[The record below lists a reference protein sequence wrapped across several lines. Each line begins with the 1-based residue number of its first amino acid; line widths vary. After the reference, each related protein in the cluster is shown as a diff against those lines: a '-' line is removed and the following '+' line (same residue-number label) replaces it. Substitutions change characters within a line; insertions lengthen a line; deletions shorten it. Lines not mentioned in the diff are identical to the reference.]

1 MEIKN
6 PIIGAAMPDPDLLR
20 VGDVYYMVSTT
31 MFYMPGAPILRS
43 KDLYHWEIVSY
54 VFETIEDNEIYR
66 LENGKNA
73 YGKGQWATSLTR
85 YQDRFYA
92 CFVSHDCGKTYIF
105 STDDI
110 EKSGWDRA
118 EIGEVFHDMSF
129 LFWEGIPYWCMGT
142 EKSASWSWS
151 RI

>member
-6 PIIGAAMPDPDLLR
+6 PIIGADMPDPDLLR

-73 YGKGQWATSLTR
+73 YGKG
-85 YQDRFYA
+85 
-92 CFVSHDCGKTYIF
+92 
-105 STDDI
+105 
-110 EKSGWDRA
+110 
-118 EIGEVFHDMSF
+118 
-129 LFWEGIPYWCMGT
+129 
-142 EKSASWSWS
+142 
-151 RI
+151 